1 MGQLSRPLG
10 VSDVTLKSGD
20 RHIRRVL
27 NGAIFFYLLLYI
39 QTLTKDTQ
47 KIYEGLPLPL
57 SLCENET

>member
-57 SLCENET
+57 SLYET